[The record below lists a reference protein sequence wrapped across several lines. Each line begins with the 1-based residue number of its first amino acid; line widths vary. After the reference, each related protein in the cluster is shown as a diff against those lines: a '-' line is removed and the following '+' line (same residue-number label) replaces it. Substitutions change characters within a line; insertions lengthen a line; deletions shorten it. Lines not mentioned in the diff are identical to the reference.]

1 MSVFGKAFFDSIY
14 SSCQRWLQ
22 QNGAKTPY
30 IAWTIGMLLF
40 ITDPKKFEDKSI
52 GVNEINSLTTLLG
65 RCEKDIQEDAPDL
78 WEELD
83 RIATTYAIYSMEDAD
98 DFIPKLTQPDDS
110 NKNDDEGASEKA
122 EEKKKDDKE
131 PDDNDA
137 ETFVVTRT
145 QHKPIAVIE
154 SDSSEAAAEI
164 QPEHEDLTD
173 DENCEMFYYL
183 TDSDESDTENASTPA
198 SSASAAAP
206 DAPTKRYRHK
216 IILWKI
222 NPAKKQKKD

>member
-52 GVNEINSLTTLLG
+52 SVNEINSLTTLLG

-110 NKNDDEGASEKA
+110 NKNDDEGTSEKA
-122 EEKKKDDKE
+122 EEKKDD
-131 PDDNDA
+131 DDDDDA

-154 SDSSEAAAEI
+154 SDSNEAAAEI

-206 DAPTKRYRHK
+206 DAPKRYRRK

-222 NPAKKQKKD
+222 NPSKKQKKD